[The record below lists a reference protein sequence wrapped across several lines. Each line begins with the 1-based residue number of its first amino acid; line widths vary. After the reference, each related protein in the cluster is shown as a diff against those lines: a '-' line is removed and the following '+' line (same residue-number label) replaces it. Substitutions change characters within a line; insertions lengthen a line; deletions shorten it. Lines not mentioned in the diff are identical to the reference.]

1 MHLLAIDLGD
11 QRTGLAAGDT
21 ETAIASPLKPLLQ
34 PLKHTAT
41 KKHGKPTFAFAE
53 PGTPGDFTERL
64 IAVIADHQPDAVVIG
79 LPLNAD
85 GSESH
90 RSRLAR
96 AYAEHLARWL
106 KAAGRTISVRLAD
119 ERHSTQR
126 ADELMAQ
133 TGLTH
138 KQKKARR
145 DSLAAAAVLA
155 DLLQDPEDLPSRAPE
170 IRTPA

>member
-11 QRTGLAAGDT
+11 KRTGLATGDT

-41 KKHGKPTFAFAE
+41 KKQGKPSFTFAE
-53 PGTPGDFTERL
+53 PGTPGGFTEQL
-64 IAVIADHQPDAVVIG
+64 IAVIAEHQPDAVVIG

-85 GSESH
+85 GSETQ
-90 RSRLAR
+90 RSSLAR

-106 KAAGRTISVRLAD
+106 NAAGHATPVRLAD

-133 TGLTH
+133 TGFTH

-145 DSLAAAAVLA
+145 DSLAAAAVLS
-155 DLLQDPEDLPSRAPE
+155 DLLEHPGELQTRAPE
-170 IRTPA
+170 IRPPD